1 MKRGAGILMPIFS
14 LPNKSGF
21 GTMGKEA
28 YEFVDFLVKS
38 KQTYWQ
44 ILPINETDDGI
55 SIWLNEL
62 QFPKLDDC
70 ISFK

>member
-21 GTMGKEA
+21 GTLGKEA

-38 KQTYWQ
+38 KQKYWQ
-44 ILPINETDDGI
+44 ILPINDCDEFG
-55 SIWLNEL
+55 SNKNCLNMDL
-62 QFPKLDDC
+62 MPR
-70 ISFK
+70 